1 MGLRVQGTTAELN
14 TEGGYAAKRMLIKN
28 GQIQKTGINNVVMSI
43 PVGAGLKVTNIFIDP
58 ETGKVVIEYDD
69 KEE

>member
-1 MGLRVQGTTAELN
+1 
-14 TEGGYAAKRMLIKN
+14 MLIKN
-28 GQIQKTGINNVVMSI
+28 GQIQKTGINNVVMSV

-69 KEE
+69 REE